1 MLAALLHG
9 NRDLRVE
16 EVPEPEPGLG
26 EVKLAVAHNGLCG
39 TDLHEY
45 FSGPLACKPAADRHR
60 IMGDL
65 GVEAIDPE
73 SVDIV
78 DLIRRRTEAL
88 LATLARMDAL
98 RWVGPEVISPE
109 TAAMA
114 PVDAARVAGERVR
127 SLVASARGR

>member
-16 EVPEPEPGLG
+16 EQPEPEPGPE

-39 TDLHEY
+39 TDLHEHY
-45 FSGPLACKPAADRHR
+45 PH
-60 IMGDL
+60 
-65 GVEAIDPE
+65 
-73 SVDIV
+73 
-78 DLIRRRTEAL
+78 
-88 LATLARMDAL
+88 

-127 SLVASARGR
+127 NLVAAVRAR